1 MEWLN
6 DNAQAISAVASI
18 CTLFVWVF
26 YAQLLYNGYVR
37 QRRPRV
43 IINRGKGIGVDSICL
58 ISNMSSEAIYVQHL
72 VAVLHTQKG
81 SYSLDVVEY
90 QQHGGEQQTGSQ
102 QKGEQQESS
111 YRTHQGPLASGDYLN
126 IQSFGDIVNQVKDY
140 WEIDDNLLQEQDIQL
155 EIRVIAIYGSED
167 MPTGASRTF
176 NLDLNASPNHQLIP
190 ASVDTDRLNSRG
202 QRKRVL
208 EWAKEIETHKAR

>member
-6 DNAQAISAVASI
+6 DNAQAISAAASI
-18 CTLFVWVF
+18 CTLLVWVF
-26 YAQLLYNGYVR
+26 YAQLLYNSYVR
-37 QRRPRV
+37 QRRPRM
-43 IINRGKGIGVDSICL
+43 IINRGRGVGVDAICL
-58 ISNMSSEAIYVQHL
+58 ISNMSSEAIYIQHL
-72 VAVLHTQKG
+72 VAVVHTHKG

-90 QQHGGEQQTGSQ
+90 QQQRSEQQTDSHQ
-102 QKGEQQESS
+102 QGAQQITS

-126 IQSFGDIVNQVKDY
+126 IQSFGDIVQQVKEY
-140 WEIDDNLLQEQDIQL
+140 WEIDDNLLYGQKIQL

-190 ASVDTDRLNSRG
+190 ESVDTDRLNSRG

-208 EWAKEIETHKAR
+208 EWVKEIETHKAH

>member
-37 QRRPRV
+37 QRRPRL
-43 IINRGKGIGVDSICL
+43 IINRGKGIGMEAICL

-72 VAVLHTQKG
+72 VAVLHTSKR
-81 SYSLDVVEY
+81 SYLLDVVEY
-90 QQHGGEQQTGSQ
+90 QQRGNEQ
-102 QKGEQQESS
+102 EEAS
-111 YRTHQGPLASGDYLN
+111 YRTHQGPLASGDYLH
-126 IQSFGDIVNQVKDY
+126 IQSFREIVNQIKEY
-140 WEIDDNLLQEQDIQL
+140 WKIEDEVLNEQNMQL

-167 MPTGASRTF
+167 MPTGALRTF
-176 NLDLNASPNHQLIP
+176 NLDLSASPNQQLIP
-190 ASVDTDRLNSRG
+190 TSVDTDRLSSHR

>member
-6 DNAQAISAVASI
+6 ENAQAISAVASI
-18 CTLFVWVF
+18 FTLFVWVF

-43 IINRGKGIGVDSICL
+43 IINRGQGTGVDAICL
-58 ISNMSSEAIYVQHL
+58 ISNMSSEAIYIQHL
-72 VAVLHTQKG
+72 VAVLHTQNH
-81 SYSLDVVEY
+81 SYNLDVVEY
-90 QQHGGEQQTGSQ
+90 QQRSSEQH
-102 QKGEQQESS
+102 ENR

-126 IQSFGDIVNQVKDY
+126 IQSFGDILNQVKAY
-140 WEIDDNLLQEQDIQL
+140 WEIEDDLLHKQDLKL

-167 MPTGASRTF
+167 MPMGASRTF
-176 NLDLNASPNHQLIP
+176 NLDLDAALNRQLIP
-190 ASVDTDRLNSRG
+190 AKVDTRRLNSRG

-208 EWAKEIETHKAR
+208 EWAKEIETHKHPKHCFLY

>member
-6 DNAQAISAVASI
+6 ENAQAISAIASI

-43 IINRGKGIGVDSICL
+43 IINRGKGIGVDAICL

-72 VAVLHTQKG
+72 VAVLHTKKQ

-90 QQHGGEQQTGSQ
+90 QQGGS
-102 QKGEQQESS
+102 EQQEGS

-126 IQSFGDIVNQVKDY
+126 IQSFGDIVNQVKEY
-140 WEIDDNLLQEQDIQL
+140 WEIDDNLLHEQNIQL

-167 MPTGASRTF
+167 MPTGASRSF
-176 NLDLNASPNHQLIP
+176 NLDLDASPNRQLIP

-208 EWAKEIETHKAR
+208 GWAKEIETHKAR

>member
-18 CTLFVWVF
+18 CTLFVWMF

-37 QRRPRV
+37 QRRPRI
-43 IINRGKGIGVDSICL
+43 IINRGKGTGTEALCL
-58 ISNMSSEAIYVQHL
+58 ISNMSSEAIYIQHV
-72 VAVLHTQKG
+72 VAVLHTPSA

-90 QQHGGEQQTGSQ
+90 QQQGDEQ
-102 QKGEQQESS
+102 EDAS
-111 YRTHQGPLASGDYLN
+111 YRTHQGPLASGDYLH
-126 IQSFGDIVNQVKDY
+126 IQAFGNIVNQVKQH
-140 WEIDDNLLQEQDIQL
+140 WKIDDELLSAHGIQL

-176 NLDLNASPNHQLIP
+176 HLNLKASPTHQLLPI
-190 ASVDTDRLNSRG
+190 SVDTYRLNTRS

-208 EWAKEIETHKAR
+208 KWADEIETNKAR

>member
-43 IINRGKGIGVDSICL
+43 IINRGKGIGVDAICL

-72 VAVLHTQKG
+72 VAVLHTQKC

-90 QQHGGEQQTGSQ
+90 QQRGSEQQDA
-102 QKGEQQESS
+102 S

-126 IQSFGDIVNQVKDY
+126 IQSFGDIVNQVQAY
-140 WEIDDNLLQEQDIQL
+140 WEIDDNLLRGQNIQL

-167 MPTGASRTF
+167 MPIGASRTF
-176 NLDLNASPNHQLIP
+176 NLALDASPNYQLIP

>member
-6 DNAQAISAVASI
+6 DNAQAISAIASI

-43 IINRGKGIGVDSICL
+43 IINRGKGTGVDAICL

-72 VAVLHTQKG
+72 VAVLHTQKQ

-90 QQHGGEQQTGSQ
+90 QQRGS
-102 QKGEQQESS
+102 EQQEAS

-126 IQSFGDIVNQVKDY
+126 LQSFGDIVNQVKEY
-140 WEIDDNLLQEQDIQL
+140 WEIDDNLLHEQNIQL

-167 MPTGASRTF
+167 MPTGASRSF
-176 NLDLNASPNHQLIP
+176 NLNLDASPNRQLIP

>member
-43 IINRGKGIGVDSICL
+43 IINRGKGIGVDAICL

-72 VAVLHTQKG
+72 VAVLHTQKR

-90 QQHGGEQQTGSQ
+90 QQHGG
-102 QKGEQQESS
+102 KHQEAD

-126 IQSFGDIVNQVKDY
+126 IQSFGDIVKQVKDY
-140 WEIDDNLLQEQDIQL
+140 WEIDDNLLQEQNIQL

-190 ASVDTDRLNSRG
+190 ASVDTDRLNNRG

>member
-43 IINRGKGIGVDSICL
+43 IINRGKGIGVEAICL
-58 ISNMSSEAIYVQHL
+58 ISNMSSEAIYIQHL
-72 VAVLHTQKG
+72 ITVLHTQKRN
-81 SYSLDVVEY
+81 YSLDVVEY
-90 QQHGGEQQTGSQ
+90 QQRGGEQ
-102 QKGEQQESS
+102 EENS
-111 YRTHQGPLASGDYLN
+111 YHTFQGPLASGGYLN
-126 IQSFGDIVNQVKDY
+126 IQSFGDIVSQIKAY
-140 WEIDDNLLQEQDIQL
+140 WEIDDNLLHDQNIQL

-167 MPTGASRTF
+167 MPTGATRTF
-176 NLDLNASPNHQLIP
+176 NLDLDASPNHQLIP
-190 ASVDTDRLNSRG
+190 VNVDTDRLNSRS

>member
-6 DNAQAISAVASI
+6 DNAQAISAIASI

-43 IINRGKGIGVDSICL
+43 IINRGKGIGVDAICL

-72 VAVLHTQKG
+72 VAVLHTQKQ

-90 QQHGGEQQTGSQ
+90 QQRGS
-102 QKGEQQESS
+102 EQQEAS

-126 IQSFGDIVNQVKDY
+126 IQSFGDIVNQVKEY
-140 WEIDDNLLQEQDIQL
+140 WEIDDNLLHEQNIQL

-167 MPTGASRTF
+167 MPTGASRSF
-176 NLDLNASPNHQLIP
+176 NLDLDASPNRQLIP

>member
-6 DNAQAISAVASI
+6 DNAQAISAIASI
-18 CTLFVWVF
+18 CTLFVWFF

-43 IINRGKGIGVDSICL
+43 IINRGKGIGVDAICL
-58 ISNMSSEAIYVQHL
+58 ISNMSSEAIYIQHL
-72 VAVLHTQKG
+72 VAVLHTQKQ

-90 QQHGGEQQTGSQ
+90 QQKGSEEQ
-102 QKGEQQESS
+102 EAS

-126 IQSFGDIVNQVKDY
+126 IQSFGDIVNQVKEY
-140 WEIDDNLLQEQDIQL
+140 WEIDDSLLHEQNIQL

-167 MPTGASRTF
+167 MPTGASRSFT
-176 NLDLNASPNHQLIP
+176 LDLDASPNHQLIP

>member
-6 DNAQAISAVASI
+6 DNAQAISAIASI

-43 IINRGKGIGVDSICL
+43 IINRGKGIGVDAICL

-72 VAVLHTQKG
+72 VAVLHTQKK

-90 QQHGGEQQTGSQ
+90 QQHGSE
-102 QKGEQQESS
+102 KQEAS
-111 YRTHQGPLASGDYLN
+111 YRTHQGPLASGNYLN
-126 IQSFGDIVNQVKDY
+126 IQSFGDIVNQVKQY
-140 WEIDDNLLQEQDIQL
+140 WEIDDSLLHEKNIQL

-167 MPTGASRTF
+167 MPTGASRSF
-176 NLDLNASPNHQLIP
+176 NLDLDASPNRQLIP

>member
-6 DNAQAISAVASI
+6 ANAQAISAVASI

-43 IINRGKGIGVDSICL
+43 IINRGRGIGVDAICL
-58 ISNMSSEAIYVQHL
+58 ISNMSSEAIYIQHL
-72 VAVLHTQKG
+72 VAALHAQHR

-90 QQHGGEQQTGSQ
+90 QQRRCEQH
-102 QKGEQQESS
+102 KNEPQEAG

-126 IQSFGDIVNQVKDY
+126 IQSFGDIVNQVKEY
-140 WEIDDNLLQEQDIQL
+140 WEIDDNLMQEQNIQL

-176 NLDLNASPNHQLIP
+176 NLDLSASPDHQLIP

>member
-6 DNAQAISAVASI
+6 ENAQAISAIASI

-43 IINRGKGIGVDSICL
+43 IINRGKGIGVDAICL

-72 VAVLHTQKG
+72 VAVLHTKNQ

-90 QQHGGEQQTGSQ
+90 QQRGS
-102 QKGEQQESS
+102 EQQEGS

-126 IQSFGDIVNQVKDY
+126 IQSFGDIVNQVKEY
-140 WEIDDNLLQEQDIQL
+140 WEIDD
-155 EIRVIAIYGSED
+155 
-167 MPTGASRTF
+167 
-176 NLDLNASPNHQLIP
+176 
-190 ASVDTDRLNSRG
+190 
-202 QRKRVL
+202 
-208 EWAKEIETHKAR
+208 

>member
-1 MEWLN
+1 MEWLS

-43 IINRGKGIGVDSICL
+43 IINRGRGIGVDSICL

-72 VAVLHTQKG
+72 VAVLHTQKR

-90 QQHGGEQQTGSQ
+90 QQHRNEQQTG
-102 QKGEQQESS
+102 EPQEIS

-126 IQSFGDIVNQVKDY
+126 IQSFGDIVNQVKHY
-140 WEIDDNLLQEQDIQL
+140 WEIEDHLLQAQNIQL

-167 MPTGASRTF
+167 MPTGASRAF

>member
-43 IINRGKGIGVDSICL
+43 IINRGRGTGVDAICL
-58 ISNMSSEAIYVQHL
+58 ISNMSSEAIYIQHL

-90 QQHGGEQQTGSQ
+90 QQHRGEEQREAQ
-102 QKGEQQESS
+102 QKGEPQETS

-126 IQSFGDIVNQVKDY
+126 IQSFGDIVNQVKEY
-140 WEIDDNLLQEQDIQL
+140 WEIDDKQLQEQNIQL

>member
-18 CTLFVWVF
+18 CTLFVWIF
-26 YAQLLYNGYVR
+26 YAQLLYNGYAR

-43 IINRGKGIGVDSICL
+43 IINRGKGTGVEAICL
-58 ISNMSSEAIYVQHL
+58 ISNMSIEAIYVQHL
-72 VAVLHTQKG
+72 VAVLHTQKR

-90 QQHGGEQQTGSQ
+90 QQSGGEQH
-102 QKGEQQESS
+102 EAS
-111 YRTHQGPLASGDYLN
+111 YCTHQGPLASGDYLN
-126 IQSFGDIVNQVKDY
+126 IQSFGDIVNQVKEY
-140 WEIDDNLLQEQDIQL
+140 WEINDNLLYEQSIQL

-176 NLDLNASPNHQLIP
+176 NLDLNASPTRQLIP
-190 ASVDTDRLNSRG
+190 ASVDTHRLNSRR

-208 EWAKEIETHKAR
+208 GWAKEIETHKAR

>member
-6 DNAQAISAVASI
+6 DNAQAISAVSSI

-43 IINRGKGIGVDSICL
+43 IINRGRGIGMDAICL

-72 VAVLHTQKG
+72 VAVLHIQQR

-90 QQHGGEQQTGSQ
+90 QQHGG
-102 QKGEQQESS
+102 KQQEAD

-126 IQSFGDIVNQVKDY
+126 IQSFGDIVDQVKGY
-140 WEIDDNLLQEQDIQL
+140 WEIDDNLLQEQNIQL

-190 ASVDTDRLNSRG
+190 ASVDTDRLNNRG